1 MIRRIARGACLV
13 AVVLLAEME
22 PALAGKA
29 KRASVDPASLPGW
42 LRDAAAR
49 KAPAT
54 GARLAVLHVEEI
66 MEPLAGG
73 ASRETSRTV
82 RKILTTEGLDDAAG
96 CGASY
101 RSSFDTIEK
110 LASWTI
116 LPDGSAWVPDL
127 TRDVRDDPA
136 FRDYP
141 MAQDERARTLGTTH
155 AVVGAVVA
163 CETVVLRGLD
173 TGSEVFSFG
182 EADVPTVIARFELK
196 TPEGWSSEAVTER
209 AEGLVVERSPRG
221 FVATGR
227 DLAPLRHEP
236 LRPVPSALLPR
247 IWARWSSPDGR
258 RGFNDWD
265 AVARWTDDLTSGV
278 MAERG
283 SVAVDALRWKPPDQA
298 HFLDSLDHAFDY
310 AARDVRYVA
319 IALGIGGWKPHTPA
333 FVAANKFGDC
343 KDKSFL
349 LRAILDTWG
358 VSSYP
363 VLVRTHAKGPVE
375 PRVPTFAQ
383 FDHMILAVP
392 LPPGVGEDLWTAEDV
407 PGLGRLLF
415 VDGTDYVGSTR
426 SMRDDVQGT
435 TALVVRG
442 GSGTLVRLPSAPPS
456 ASRVDHDMSAT
467 VDEHGA
473 LTQGRVAERW
483 GGLAGKRVRMALQ
496 AQSIEERRRQW
507 QERLQATLPGTEMAG
522 VTFDGI
528 DRIADDVTA
537 EASLG
542 AGHLGKRVGDLLVVE
557 PGRIGGG
564 LVRETLAPPPRQYA
578 LDLDHPRED
587 HVVAR
592 IALARG
598 WAPEALPPPMT
609 VSVESISGRATWAF
623 RDGALTYERTATL
636 LVGDVPPEAYASF
649 RDALVRLQSADAMAV
664 VFVRT
669 P

>member
-1 MIRRIARGACLV
+1 MTGRIARGPCLAAV
-13 AVVLLAEME
+13 FLLAVVSPSHA
-22 PALAGKA
+22 AKA
-29 KRASVDPASLPGW
+29 KRVPVDPSSLPDW

-49 KAPAT
+49 AAPAT
-54 GARLAVLHVEEI
+54 SAPLAILHDEEI
-66 MEPLAGG
+66 VEPLAVGG
-73 ASRETSRTV
+73 SRETSRTV
-82 RKILTTEGLDDAAG
+82 RKILTSAGLDAAAG
-96 CGASY
+96 CAASY
-101 RSSFDTIEK
+101 RSAFDTIET

-116 LPDGSAWVPDL
+116 LPDGTAWIPDL

-136 FRDYP
+136 YRDYP
-141 MAQDERARTLGTTH
+141 MAQDERARWLSTTH
-155 AVVGAVVA
+155 AGVGAVVA

-173 TGSEVFSFG
+173 AGTEPFSFG
-182 EADVPTVIARFELK
+182 DPDVPTVRARFELR
-196 TPEGWSSEAVTER
+196 TPDGWLSEAVTER
-209 AEGLVVERSPRG
+209 ADGLVVERSPHG

-227 DLAPLRHEP
+227 DLVPLRHEP
-236 LRPVPSALLPR
+236 LRPVSSALLPR

-258 RGFNDWD
+258 RGFKDWD

-283 SVAVDALRWKPPDQA
+283 TVAADALRWKPPDQA
-298 HFLDSLDHAFDY
+298 HFLDSLDRAFDY

-358 VSSYP
+358 VPSYP
-363 VLVRTHAKGPVE
+363 VLVRTHARGPVE
-375 PRVPTFAQ
+375 PRAPTFGQ

-415 VDGTDYVGSTR
+415 VDGTDFVGSPR

-442 GSGTLVRLPSAPPS
+442 GSGTLVRLPAAPPS

-467 VDEHGA
+467 VAEQGA
-473 LTQGRVAERW
+473 LTQGRLAERW
-483 GGLAGKRVRMALQ
+483 GGLAGNRVRMALQ
-496 AQSIEERRRQW
+496 AQSIEERRRRW
-507 QERLQATLPGTEMAG
+507 QERIQATLPGTEMAG
-522 VTFDGI
+522 VTFDGV
-528 DRIADDVTA
+528 DRIADEVTA

-542 AGHLGKRVGDLLVVE
+542 AGHLGKRVGGLLVVE

-564 LVRETLAPPPRQYA
+564 LVPETLAPPPRQYA
-578 LDLDHPRED
+578 LDLGHARED
-587 HVVAR
+587 HVIAR
-592 IALARG
+592 IALAGG
-598 WAPEALPPPMT
+598 WAPEALPAPVT
-609 VSVESISGRATWAF
+609 VSGELISGRATWAF
-623 RDGALTYERTATL
+623 RDGTLTYERTATL
-636 LVGDVPPEAYASF
+636 SVGDVPPEAYAAF
-649 RDALVRLQSADAMAV
+649 RDALVQLQSADASAV